1 MGSLRSSLYAGAG
14 ALALLSLVLAAG
26 GCATS
31 SPQDQLEDGKQAYLS
46 GRKSDAELI
55 WLQSL
60 AEAEAVGEDDPR
72 LTQSLRML
80 SNLQIQEQR
89 YDEAK
94 PLLERWMDIKERR
107 AETNDPEFADGVDAL
122 AGIHMVQGR
131 FAEAAALYE
140 RSVQVR

>member
-1 MGSLRSSLYAGAG
+1 MGSLRSWLGSGARG
-14 ALALLSLVLAAG
+14 LALVWLVLQAV

-31 SPQDQLEDGKQAYLS
+31 SPQSTLQDARRAYLD

-80 SNLQIQEQR
+80 SNLQIQQQR

-107 AETNDPEFADGVDAL
+107 GENADPEFADGVDAL

-131 FAEAAALYE
+131 YQQAAALY
-140 RSVQVR
+140 Q